1 MEDAVM
7 SIRIILG
14 KVLSVMMCLLLITGY
29 AEARNGN
36 NGNAPASG
44 TIVCGGFYNI
54 TPDPMAPTHRFRLI
68 FKNINEQA
76 NIKIERGR
84 IYFKDGTLAADTDV
98 SGYLPTGLNG
108 ILGGDKDI
116 LGPHQTEMYYSEYL
130 FGYME
135 GQIPPLLT
143 GNVQVVIQWSSSGN
157 VAPLEIGVVRHIYDT
172 TLSNKP
178 IARSS
183 GKCDVL
189 Q

>member
-1 MEDAVM
+1 M
-7 SIRIILG
+7 SIRMTLSKLI
-14 KVLSVMMCLLLITGY
+14 SVMVCLLLVVGY

-36 NGNAPASG
+36 GGNAPVSG

-68 FKNINEQA
+68 FKNINEHA
-76 NIKIERGR
+76 DIKIERGR

-135 GQIPPLLT
+135 GQIPPLQT
-143 GNVQVVIQWSSSGN
+143 GNVQVVIDWSSSGN
-157 VAPLEIGVVRHIYDT
+157 VAPLKIGVVRHIYDSN
-172 TLSNKP
+172 LSIRP

-183 GKCDVL
+183 GECNEL